1 MTYLLIAVRTPFL
14 FDRRGMMAS
23 NEAAD
28 AAKGLVII
36 ACGWGL
42 AVCYLAVVIGIFS
55 QLSRIF

>member
-1 MTYLLIAVRTPFL
+1 
-14 FDRRGMMAS
+14 MAS

-28 AAKGLVII
+28 AAKGLIII

-42 AVCYLAVVIGIFS
+42 AVCYLAVVIGVFS